1 MTPGG
6 LPAPLGR
13 QAPFA
18 DAADLRAPPVRL
30 AVAVPADLPL
40 AAQPLP
46 PAPTVLAPPPPSASA
61 PPPQPSAQS
70 ELAAF
75 SIHILAPKGA
85 APDMSD
91 KLAASLTQAGYRVT
105 ETAAVD
111 AAITKTQVRFYHA
124 ADADAAAALA
134 KKIDGPARDF
144 TTFDPLPP
152 AGTIEVWIAAKAPPP
167 PPAPKKKKPAKIA
180 KAAPPPGPSE
190 AQQLQALR
198 DKLLKE
204 LQNNASQ

>member
-1 MTPGG
+1 
-6 LPAPLGR
+6 
-13 QAPFA
+13 
-18 DAADLRAPPVRL
+18 
-30 AVAVPADLPL
+30 
-40 AAQPLP
+40 
-46 PAPTVLAPPPPSASA
+46 
-61 PPPQPSAQS
+61 
-70 ELAAF
+70 
-75 SIHILAPKGA
+75 
-85 APDMSD
+85 MSD